1 MPANLLSSSFLTA
14 RAIKLAIV
22 FISVTPIP
30 WVVVAGEPTRI
41 PLVTEGASGSYGI
54 EFLFKLMPASPQR
67 SSATLPLTP
76 VLRISISAK

>member
-14 RAIKLAIV
+14 RAIKLAMV
-22 FISVTPIP
+22 LISFTPIP

-54 EFLFKLMPASPQR
+54 
-67 SSATLPLTP
+67 
-76 VLRISISAK
+76 